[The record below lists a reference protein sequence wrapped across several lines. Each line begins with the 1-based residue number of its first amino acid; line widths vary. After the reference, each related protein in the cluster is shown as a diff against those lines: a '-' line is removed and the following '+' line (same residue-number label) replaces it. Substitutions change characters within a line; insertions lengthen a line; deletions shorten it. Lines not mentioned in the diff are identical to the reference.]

1 MKVERKGE
9 EEGVERRDRED
20 TCTLRASEFER
31 EREREEGERGGRERE
46 GESGGE
52 RVRERERKREG
63 GEGVK
68 IAKKVE
74 KTEGIYDKVLRIHC

>member
-31 EREREEGERGGRERE
+31 ERKRERVREEGEKERGRVG
-46 GESGGE
+46 
-52 RVRERERKREG
+52 VRE
-63 GEGVK
+63 
-68 IAKKVE
+68 
-74 KTEGIYDKVLRIHC
+74 